1 MNREEILALLP
12 SDSTGAVVVLSG
24 GLDSTVA
31 MRIAVEAYG
40 AEKVTAVSFFYGQRQ
55 RVELERAAASCRRLG
70 VSHKVVDLEFLK
82 DINQGFSSNVDAGM
96 AMPTI
101 KDVIGD
107 PQPSTYVA
115 NRNMIMMSIAAAVA
129 ETRGV
134 DTVICGLQANDN
146 YNYHDTTPQWVG
158 KLNSLLDENRKLG
171 IKVVAPFVEMSKVEE
186 IKAVLEMDGNLD
198 LLASTLTCYNPDASG
213 ASCGVCPSCAERLQA
228 FSKVGVTDPINYVK
242 A

>member
-1 MNREEILALLP
+1 M
-12 SDSTGAVVVLSG
+12 
-24 GLDSTVA
+24 
-31 MRIAVEAYG
+31 
-40 AEKVTAVSFFYGQRQ
+40 
-55 RVELERAAASCRRLG
+55 
-70 VSHKVVDLEFLK
+70 VDLEFLK

-101 KDVIGD
+101 TDVIGD

-171 IKVVAPFVEMSKVEE
+171 IRVVAPFVEMSKVEE

>member
-12 SDSTGAVVVLSG
+12 RESTGAVVVLSG

-55 RVELERAAASCRRLG
+55 RVELERAAESCRRLG

-158 KLNSLLDENRKLG
+158 KLNYLLDENRKLG
-171 IKVVAPFVEMSKVEE
+171 IRVVAPFVEMSKVEE
-186 IKAVLEMDGNLD
+186 IKAVLEMDGSLD

-228 FSKVGVTDPINYVK
+228 FSKVGVPDPINYVK

>member
-12 SDSTGAVVVLSG
+12 RESTGAVVVLSG

-55 RVELERAAASCRRLG
+55 RVELERAAESCHRLG

-115 NRNMIMMSIAAAVA
+115 NRNMIMMSVAAAVA

-171 IKVVAPFVEMSKVEE
+171 IRVVAPFVEMSKVEE

-198 LLASTLTCYNPDASG
+198 LLASTLTCYNPDAGG

-228 FSKVGVTDPINYVK
+228 FSKVGVPDPINYVK

>member
-12 SDSTGAVVVLSG
+12 RESTGAVVVLSG

-55 RVELERAAASCRRLG
+55 RVELERAAESCRRLG
-70 VSHKVVDLEFLK
+70 VGHKVVDLEFLK

-171 IKVVAPFVEMSKVEE
+171 IRVVAPFVEMSKVEE

-228 FSKVGVTDPINYVK
+228 FSKVGVPDPINYVK

>member
-12 SDSTGAVVVLSG
+12 RESTGAVVVLSG

-55 RVELERAAASCRRLG
+55 RVELERAAESCRRLG

-171 IKVVAPFVEMSKVEE
+171 IRVVAPFVEMSKVEE

-228 FSKVGVTDPINYVK
+228 FSKVGVHDPINYVK